1 MKRTPVLTLL
11 AGLAVAVVL
20 LVMSTIAALGP
31 ADDKVTAANE
41 APAGAAATT
50 PAPTPPPSPS
60 AEPAPAKV
68 NATWAGVVDGGA
80 ATIAIAVKDGVA
92 IAYLCD
98 GKKIEAWLQG
108 TAAAGKLTL
117 TGQNGATLTGTF
129 GGGKATGK
137 IVASGKSW
145 TFTAPTAQPPGGL
158 YRAAQFVNSAKV
170 VCGWIVLAD
179 GRQVGVC
186 TPDGKEPEPAP
197 RLDVTQAQ
205 PINPQDPS

>member
-11 AGLAVAVVL
+11 AGLAVAAVL
-20 LVMSTIAALGP
+20 LVMSVIAASGP
-31 ADDKVTAANE
+31 ADDLVAAADPVSTAA
-41 APAGAAATT
+41 PTISPTAAAS
-50 PAPTPPPSPS
+50 PSPV
-60 AEPAPAKV
+60 PAKV

-80 ATIAIAVKDGVA
+80 ASIAIAVKEGVA

-98 GKKIEAWLQG
+98 GKKTEVWLQG
-108 TAAAGKLTL
+108 TAAAGKLAL
-117 TGQNGATLTGTF
+117 TGANGATLTGAF

-137 IVASGKSW
+137 IVASGKTW

-158 YRAAQFVNSAKV
+158 YRTAQFVSSAKV
-170 VCGWIVLAD
+170 VCGWVVLAD

-186 TPDGKEPEPAP
+186 TPEGKEPEPAP
-197 RLDVTQAQ
+197 RLDVTTAK

>member
-1 MKRTPVLTLL
+1 M
-11 AGLAVAVVL
+11 
-20 LVMSTIAALGP
+20 
-31 ADDKVTAANE
+31 
-41 APAGAAATT
+41 
-50 PAPTPPPSPS
+50 
-60 AEPAPAKV
+60 
-68 NATWAGVVDGGA
+68 VDGGA

-108 TAAAGKLTL
+108 TAAAGKLAL
-117 TGQNGATLTGTF
+117 TGANGSTLTGTF

-137 IVASGKSW
+137 IVASGKTW

-158 YRAAQFVNSAKV
+158 YRTAQFVSSAKV

-197 RLDVTQAQ
+197 RLDVTKAQ

>member
-11 AGLAVAVVL
+11 AGLAVAAVL
-20 LVMSTIAALGP
+20 LVMSMIAAKGP
-31 ADDKVTAANE
+31 SDDKVTAANDF
-41 APAGAAATT
+41 PAGTA
-50 PAPTPPPSPS
+50 APTLSPTPSPS
-60 AEPAPAKV
+60 AAAPAKV
-68 NATWAGVVDGGA
+68 NATWAGVVDGGKV
-80 ATIAIAVKDGVA
+80 TIAIAVKDGVA

-108 TAAAGKLTL
+108 TAEAGKLTL
-117 TGQNGATLTGTF
+117 TGKDGSALTGTF

-137 IVASGKSW
+137 IVASGKAW

-158 YRAAQFVNSAKV
+158 YRTAQLVSTARV

-179 GRQVGVC
+179 GSQVGVC
-186 TPDGKEPEPAP
+186 TPEGKEPEPAP
-197 RLDVTQAQ
+197 RLDVTTAQ

>member
-11 AGLAVAVVL
+11 AGLAVAAVL
-20 LVMSTIAALGP
+20 LVMSMIAANKP
-31 ADDKVTAANE
+31 ADDKVPAANDLVAAAPATAA
-41 APAGAAATT
+41 
-50 PAPTPPPSPS
+50 PPSPS
-60 AEPAPAKV
+60 PSPSPAPAKV

-80 ATIAIAVKDGVA
+80 ATIAIAVKDGVVV
-92 IAYLCD
+92 AYLCD

-108 TAAAGKLTL
+108 TAAAGKLEA
-117 TGQNGATLTGTF
+117 TGKDGSTLTGTF

-137 IVASGKSW
+137 IVASGKTW

-158 YRAAQFVNSAKV
+158 YRTAQFVNSAKV

-197 RLDVTQAQ
+197 RLDVTAAQ

>member
-11 AGLAVAVVL
+11 AGLAVAAVL
-20 LVMSTIAALGP
+20 LVMSAIAANKP

-41 APAGAAATT
+41 LPASTAAPAPTLS
-50 PAPTPPPSPS
+50 PTPPPTQ
-60 AEPAPAKV
+60 APAKV

-92 IAYLCD
+92 VAYLCD

-108 TAAAGKLTL
+108 TAAAGKLSL
-117 TGQNGATLTGTF
+117 TGKNGATLTGTF

-158 YRAAQFVNSAKV
+158 YRAAQFVNSANV

-179 GRQVGVC
+179 GTQVGVC

-197 RLDVTQAQ
+197 RLDVTAAR
-205 PINPQDPS
+205 PINPQDPT